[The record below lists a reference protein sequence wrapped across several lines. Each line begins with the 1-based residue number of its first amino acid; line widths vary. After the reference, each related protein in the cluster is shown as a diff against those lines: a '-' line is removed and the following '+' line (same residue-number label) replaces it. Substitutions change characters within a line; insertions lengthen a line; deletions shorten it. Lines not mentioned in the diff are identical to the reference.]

1 MKFTQ
6 QYLNNQRQRTDDAA
20 DELVKRLFASGRQ
33 TELYALFQ
41 LKDNEL
47 VQAKSSS
54 TKEFLLA
61 RKPLPVWFDEKKLQR
76 GQQVFE
82 TYAMEIMTLLGALA
96 LPYCYAGSPGN
107 KALYLSEKMR
117 KAPGKRLFDTAQ
129 FIISVSTPGGL
140 TQSGTGHIHINK
152 TRLIHAIARYY
163 LQQGNWNAAWG
174 QPINQEDMAGTNL
187 AFSYI
192 ILLGLQKSGFILT
205 EIEKEDFL
213 FLWRYIGYQLNL
225 EQELLPDSFQQAATL
240 ARTIEKRN
248 FKKSEESVGLA
259 KELMNY
265 YKTVVPPRQAIFIES
280 QLRYFLGPEVAGY
293 LGLEE
298 NPIRDGITSVMST
311 FKELKNIF
319 QVHTPS
325 YMTMIANQ
333 QRLKMPK

>member
-1 MKFTQ
+1 MKFTP
-6 QYLNNQRQRTDDAA
+6 QYLNKQRQRADDAA
-20 DELVKRLFASGRQ
+20 DELVKRLFTNNQQG
-33 TELYALFQ
+33 ELYALFK
-41 LKDNEL
+41 LTDTDL
-47 VQAKSSS
+47 IQARPSS

-61 RKPLPVWFDEKKLQR
+61 RKPLPIWFNDKKLKR

-82 TYAMEIMTLLGALA
+82 AYAMEIMTLLGALA

-117 KAPGKRLFDTAQ
+117 QVPGKRLFDTAQ

-140 TQSGTGHIHINK
+140 TESDTGHIQINK
-152 TRLIHAIARYY
+152 TRVIHAIARYY
-163 LQQGNWNAAWG
+163 LQQGNWNAEWG

-205 EIEKEDFL
+205 ENEKEDFL

-225 EQELLPDSFQQAATL
+225 EQELLPDSFQHAAAL

-259 KELMNY
+259 KELLNY

-280 QLRYFLGPEVAGY
+280 QLRHFLGPEVAGY

-325 YMTMIANQ
+325 YATMIASQ
-333 QRLKMPK
+333 QRLKNPQ

>member
-6 QYLNNQRQRTDDAA
+6 PYLNNQRQRADDSA
-20 DELVKRLFASGRQ
+20 DELVKHLFTSKQQ
-33 TELYALFQ
+33 TELYELFQ

-47 VQAKSSS
+47 VRAKSSS
-54 TKEFLLA
+54 TKDFLLA
-61 RKPLPVWFDEKKLQR
+61 RKPLPVWFDEKKLKR

-82 TYAMEIMTLLGALA
+82 AYAMEIMTLLGALA

-205 EIEKEDFL
+205 EKEKEDFL
-213 FLWRYIGYQLNL
+213 YLWRYIGYQLNVD
-225 EQELLPDSFQQAATL
+225 QELLPDSFQQAATL

-325 YMTMIANQ
+325 YMTMIASQ
-333 QRLKMPK
+333 QRLKIPK

>member
-1 MKFTQ
+1 MKYTTPF
-6 QYLNNQRQRTDDAA
+6 LNKQRQRADDAA
-20 DELVKRLFASGRQ
+20 DELVKRLFTNRQQ

-41 LKDNEL
+41 LNDDEL
-47 VQAKSSS
+47 AQARPSA

-61 RKPLPVWFDEKKLQR
+61 RKPLPLWFDENKLQR

-82 TYAMEIMTLLGALA
+82 AYAMEIMTLLGALA

-163 LQQGNWNAAWG
+163 LQQGNWRAAWG

-205 EIEKEDFL
+205 EKEKEDFL
-213 FLWRYIGYQLNL
+213 YLWRYIGYQLNVD
-225 EQELLPDSFQQAATL
+225 QELLPDSFQQAATL

-248 FKKSEESVGLA
+248 FKKSEESVSLA

-280 QLRYFLGPEVAGY
+280 QVRYFLGPEVAGY

-298 NPIRDGITSVMST
+298 NPIRDGITSLMSA

-319 QVHTPS
+319 EVHTPS
-325 YMTMIANQ
+325 YATMIANQ
-333 QRLKMPK
+333 QRLKNPS